1 MILTLLPDR
10 NTPHRSDWSGA
21 FSPEARLF
29 VQQHGGV
36 VLEVPQDLPA
46 AGKFRATIAAI
57 EQHQPDVVAYFG
69 HGLRRSLPQLGITL
83 GNVDTFGAAI
93 AAFATAPR
101 VVLYACSA
109 ADGFGPAGDGGLAD
123 GLRDAMVGSGARGA
137 QVDAHR
143 TAGHTTHNPHVR
155 RFLAD
160 TTRGGVYI
168 VEPESELWRKWVHA
182 LKGPMRFKFPF
193 LTIAEIH
200 AALAKEP
207 PS

>member
-1 MILTLLPDR
+1 MTTLVLLPDR

-29 VQQHGGV
+29 AQGRSDAV
-36 VLEVPQDLPA
+36 VIEVPQDLPA
-46 AGKFRATIAAI
+46 AGKFRATIAAV

-69 HGLRRSLPQLGITL
+69 HGLRRSLPQLGVSL
-83 GNVDTFGAAI
+83 GNVDTLGAAI

-123 GLRDAMVGSGARGA
+123 GLRDAMVGSGATGA

-143 TAGHTTHNPHVR
+143 TAGHTTRNPYVR

-160 TTRGGVYI
+160 TALGGVYI
-168 VEPESELWRKWVHA
+168 VEPRTPLWPRWVEA
-182 LKGPMRFKFPF
+182 LRGPMRFKFPF
-193 LTIAEIH
+193 LTIAAIH
-200 AALAKEP
+200 GALAK
-207 PS
+207 